1 MDIGNVTDI
10 ALVFPGQG
18 SQKPGMGHDLVD
30 AHPAADD
37 IFKAADSALGIP
49 LSTLCFEGP
58 AETLMETHNAQ
69 PALLTHGVA
78 VWRILADRL
87 APKVRCAAGH
97 SLGEFTAHVA
107 AGTMDFDT
115 AVRLVRKR
123 GELMLAAGNATPG
136 AMAAILGDLD
146 RPIESI
152 CEAATREAGRVVPAN
167 FNSPGQVVISGD
179 VAGVERAMELAKEAH
194 ARKCMRLKVSGAFHS
209 PLMAPARAGWDAALA
224 AAPMRD
230 SRVPVYANV
239 TAAPVTDAEAAR
251 ALLSEQIAAP
261 VRWTESI
268 RRIGAEYPGITFIEV
283 GPGHVLTGL
292 IHKIIPGAIVLPAG
306 TAANVDAILAQ
317 VS

>member
-30 AHPAADD
+30 AHPAAGDV
-37 IFKAADSALGIP
+37 FKAADSALGIP
-49 LSTLCFEGP
+49 LSTLCFDGP
-58 AETLMETHNAQ
+58 ADTLMETHNAQ
-69 PALLTHGVA
+69 PALLVHGVA

-87 APKVRCAAGH
+87 RPKVRCAAGH

-115 AVRLVRKR
+115 AVRLVRTR
-123 GELMLAAGNATPG
+123 GELMLAAGAETPG

-179 VAGVERAMELAKEAH
+179 IAGVERAMELAKDAH

-209 PLMAPARAGWDAALA
+209 PLMEPARAGWDIALA
-224 AAPMRD
+224 AAPMQN
-230 SRVPVYANV
+230 SRIPVYAKV
-239 TAAPVTDAEAAR
+239 TAAPVSEAEAAR

-268 RRIGAEYPGITFIEV
+268 RRIGADFPGITFIEM

-292 IHKIIPGAIVLPAG
+292 IHKIIPGAVVLPAG